1 MSVRSLFPLEELDD
15 IIERQHHL
23 AYFSNIPYSDTD
35 QMSRREFD
43 LIYSALAE
51 QKEDEQQEMTDMAD
65 LLGSDDS
72 IKGGPR
78 AQNG

>member
-1 MSVRSLFPLEELDD
+1 MSLKNLFPLEDIDD
-15 IIERQHHL
+15 IIKRQHHL
-23 AYFSNIPYSDTD
+23 AYFSHVPYSDTD
-35 QMSRREFD
+35 EMTRREFD
-43 LIYSALAE
+43 LLYSALVE

-65 LLGSDDS
+65 LMGNDNS